1 MKTLSPVPLAC
12 STWGDEELKALQDV
26 IDSGRFTM
34 GPKVAE
40 FEKIFA
46 DYHDSKYCVMV
57 NSGSSANFLMIA
69 ALFFTKRRKNLN
81 RGDEVIVP
89 AVSWSTTYSPLHY
102 HGLKV
107 RFVDVDLNTLNI
119 NIELIEAAITKN
131 TKAIFAVNLLGNPAD
146 YKRLIEICKK
156 HDLILIEDNCES
168 LGAEYLNK
176 RSGSFGLVSSCS
188 AFFSH
193 HISTMEG
200 GLILTDDEEI
210 YHILLSIRAHGW
222 TRDLPENNLICE
234 KNANAF
240 FESFRFIFPG
250 YNVRPLEM
258 SGAIG
263 IAQMKKLDSLIEKRR
278 ANYYLF
284 RDRMEQFNFIK
295 LQLETGNS
303 SWFGF
308 SMIVDEN
315 SGYSRNDLVSCF
327 SLRNIE
333 CRPIVCGNIMEN
345 EMISYFDYSVSGELR
360 ASNTIHN
367 NGLFIGNHHIDISD
381 GLDILTE
388 VLQKF
393 VK

>member
-222 TRDLPENNLICE
+222 TRDLPANNLICE